1 VKDLKLIMES
11 WGAWRNKVLN
21 EYEPRVTPPLE
32 KREPS
37 GPPTAEM
44 NADGTCP
51 EGFAPGKKAYKGKCV
66 EEGGET
72 AFKGEEE
79 APMGTSD
86 KPSMYMPDEDL
97 RAPQYVKILKAVA
110 GKPEFQKIAR
120 AGKTDTKGP
129 TDEVF
134 VVNPGV
140 TQAKNLKATQAE
152 IGLGNSLDDQMSNPK
167 WAAERGV
174 NPAAN
179 ALGLVA
185 KGKQDPETG
194 AVPPIEMLCT
204 EPRCAIFTFGPFED
218 GTYRIIDGHHRW
230 SQVMMMNPDAEV
242 AIDNLELN
250 QPILS
255 DANDMLKLVQ
265 LAVAVK
271 AGKVVTKPFKGENLM
286 GVDRGVVEQAV
297 MDGIS
302 GTTLGLMV
310 SAKKIP
316 GDQEIDPE
324 TKRPI
329 FTEED
334 KMNAA
339 KFIGDN
345 LDAIKANAGY
355 DEFTRLNVMPQPSD
369 SGTSQSAVIDALAS
383 GEINFDAPQ
392 PSDVKVKVSE
402 ARVHRAVRNMLLG
415 KKRRVRQ
422 AVRDMLKP

>member
-1 VKDLKLIMES
+1 
-11 WGAWRNKVLN
+11 
-21 EYEPRVTPPLE
+21 
-32 KREPS
+32 
-37 GPPTAEM
+37 
-44 NADGTCP
+44 
-51 EGFAPGKKAYKGKCV
+51 
-66 EEGGET
+66 
-72 AFKGEEE
+72 
-79 APMGTSD
+79 
-86 KPSMYMPDEDL
+86 
-97 RAPQYVKILKAVA
+97 
-110 GKPEFQKIAR
+110 
-120 AGKTDTKGP
+120 
-129 TDEVF
+129 
-134 VVNPGV
+134 
-140 TQAKNLKATQAE
+140 
-152 IGLGNSLDDQMSNPK
+152 MSNPK

-297 MDGIS
+297 MDKIS
-302 GTTLGLMV
+302 DTTLNMMV
-310 SAKKIP
+310 SAGKIDEP
-316 GDQEIDPE
+316 SREL
-324 TKRPI
+324 
-329 FTEED
+329 
-334 KMNAA
+334 AA
-339 KFIGDN
+339 KFIGGN